1 MYLSLYL
8 QSIST
13 VSLRCKEYN
22 TENWI
27 LHTAVLLYRKTMCTK
42 HYQIQEKSPLSK
54 DWSSVKTIGKYGER
68 KAKNWKVCEV
78 LNLSKHCN
86 WTFSQRFPFPKK
98 DPLIKLCSR

>member
-8 QSIST
+8 QSTST
-13 VSLRCKEYN
+13 VSLRCKEY
-22 TENWI
+22 
-27 LHTAVLLYRKTMCTK
+27 TAVHRHSIVQEDYVYKTLSNTR
-42 HYQIQEKSPLSK
+42 KSPLSK

-86 WTFSQRFPFPKK
+86 WTFSQRYPFPKK